1 MSLINEALKKAQN
14 QRAAGAA
21 AQPTPPSVQSPE
33 SPPPLVRIP
42 KRRPPLAA
50 RTLMGLVGTVLAGL
64 IVIAAVGYFGYP
76 SVSDQPAPVAPK
88 PVVQVPAPAPP
99 PPPAAPPISVSLPP
113 IPGSTPTGVGTTTA
127 EATPPPKPLAV
138 PVGNP
143 KIAEFI
149 ATLRVAGIRLS
160 GTDPKVILN
169 DRVYRANDLVD
180 RTLQVRLSKIE
191 STRLVFIDANGF
203 EYSKSL

>member
-99 PPPAAPPISVSLPP
+99 PSTCCASDLGFPPTNPWINAHRRWDNHGGSHSAPEAARSPRRQPENRRIHCNPARSRNPTFGHRPQSHPQRPGLPRQR
-113 IPGSTPTGVGTTTA
+113 S
-127 EATPPPKPLAV
+127 
-138 PVGNP
+138 
-143 KIAEFI
+143 
-149 ATLRVAGIRLS
+149 S
-160 GTDPKVILN
+160 
-169 DRVYRANDLVD
+169 
-180 RTLQVRLSKIE
+180 
-191 STRLVFIDANGF
+191 
-203 EYSKSL
+203 